1 MNGSARI
8 LNYSLLSGSAY
19 FLCIALAH
27 LISLKIPGLYIYYNV
42 PSLAYQDRIISF
54 LAFGWAM
61 LFYAGA
67 RHPAVVRLVL
77 IAAVVALAGLV
88 NINLAG
94 EFGAEGV
101 ETAPFWVQTVLLG
114 GYVGWLA
121 LFAVR
126 AGAIGRG

>member
-1 MNGSARI
+1 MNGSHQI
-8 LNYSLLSGSAY
+8 LKYSLLAGSAY

-27 LISLKIPGLYIYYNV
+27 LIGLKIPGLYIYFNV

-54 LAFGWAM
+54 LAFGWSM
-61 LFYAGA
+61 FFYAGA

-77 IAAVVALAGLV
+77 IASAVALAGLV

-94 EFGAEGV
+94 EFGSAAV
-101 ETAPFWVQTVLLG
+101 EATPFWVQTALLG

-121 LFAVR
+121 VFAVR
-126 AGAIGRG
+126 GGLLRP